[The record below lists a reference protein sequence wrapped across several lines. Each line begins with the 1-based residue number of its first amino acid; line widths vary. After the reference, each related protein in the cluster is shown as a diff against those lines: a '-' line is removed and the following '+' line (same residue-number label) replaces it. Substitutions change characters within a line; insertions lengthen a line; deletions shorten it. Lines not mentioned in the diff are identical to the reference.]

1 MRKVSQ
7 PRWSAGQRH
16 DVDDSA
22 MSEDGSG
29 KLRHGAGSQ
38 GGGFFRR
45 RQDMPT
51 EIANEVG
58 GEAAETARRSMGLR
72 RNLRPLTDA
81 ARGQLH
87 DDLAP
92 VLNDIRA
99 TGAIV
104 PEIREEE
111 HKDLGQ
117 DMVSAWLQGPDGV
130 TGMGL
135 RVNMALPAADRLADV
150 ADQFQEWEVEELA
163 AAGRSATWPECPE
176 HPKSHPLSPQV
187 RDGAAVWSCPRNGQ
201 VEYPIGGMTTPPSP
215 GI

>member
-1 MRKVSQ
+1 MAKKES
-7 PRWSAGQRH
+7 PG
-16 DVDDSA
+16 
-22 MSEDGSG
+22 G
-29 KLRHGAGSQ
+29 KPRHGAGSQ
-38 GGGFFRR
+38 GGDFFRR
-45 RQDMPT
+45 QQDMPT
-51 EIANEVG
+51 AIANEVG
-58 GEAAETARRSMGLR
+58 GEAAEAARRSMELR
-72 RNLRPLTDA
+72 RNPRPLTDA
-81 ARGQLH
+81 VRNQLH
-87 DDLAP
+87 DNLAP

-135 RVNMALPAADRLADV
+135 RVNMALPTADRLADI

-163 AAGRSATWPECPE
+163 AAGRPATWPECPE

-187 RDGAAVWSCPRNGQ
+187 RDGAAVWSCPRNGH
-201 VEYPIGGMTTPPSP
+201 VEYPIGGMTTPR
-215 GI
+215 

>member
-1 MRKVSQ
+1 MAKKESPGGE
-7 PRWSAGQRH
+7 PRP
-16 DVDDSA
+16 
-22 MSEDGSG
+22 
-29 KLRHGAGSQ
+29 GAGSQ

-45 RQDMPT
+45 QQDVLT
-51 EIANEVG
+51 AIENEVG
-58 GEAAETARRSMGLR
+58 GEAAEAARRSVELR
-72 RNLRPLTDA
+72 RNPQPLADA
-81 ARGQLH
+81 ARSQLH
-87 DDLAP
+87 DNLAP

-104 PEIREEE
+104 PVIGEEE

-135 RVNMALPAADRLADV
+135 RINMALPTADRLVDI

-163 AAGRSATWPECPE
+163 AEGRSATWPECPE

-187 RDGAAVWSCPRNGQ
+187 RDGAAVWSCPRNGH
-201 VEYPIGGMTTPPSP
+201 VEYPIGGMTTPR
-215 GI
+215 